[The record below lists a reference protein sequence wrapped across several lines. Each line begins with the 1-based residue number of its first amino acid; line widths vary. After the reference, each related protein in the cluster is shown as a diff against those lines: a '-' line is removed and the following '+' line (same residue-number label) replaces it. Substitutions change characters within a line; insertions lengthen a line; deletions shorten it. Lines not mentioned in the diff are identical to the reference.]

1 MATAARTAPTRC
13 NDRSPIHVP
22 AVAVDVDGPPMIF
35 LPRYND
41 ADDDDDA
48 VVDGDSDAAL
58 LPPPHIQLANPTRTR
73 LAGKASSLLDGAG
86 VDSVSATLRTTPT
99 VVVVDDNDGTPEPNC

>member
-1 MATAARTAPTRC
+1 MATAVRTAPTRC

-22 AVAVDVDGPPMIF
+22 AAAVAVDGPLMIF

-41 ADDDDDA
+41 DDADA

-58 LPPPHIQLANPTRTR
+58 LLAPHTQLANPIRTR
-73 LAGKASSLLDGAG
+73 LAGRASLLLDGAG

-99 VVVVDDNDGTPEPNC
+99 VVVVDDNDDIPEPNC

>member
-1 MATAARTAPTRC
+1 MATAVRTAPTRC
-13 NDRSPIHVP
+13 NDRSPIHAP
-22 AVAVDVDGPPMIF
+22 AAAADGPPMIF

-41 ADDDDDA
+41 ADADADD

-58 LPPPHIQLANPTRTR
+58 LLAPHIQLANPIRTR
-73 LAGKASSLLDGAG
+73 LAGRASSLLDGAG

-99 VVVVDDNDGTPEPNC
+99 VVVDDTDGIHEPNC

>member
-1 MATAARTAPTRC
+1 MATAARTAPTHC

-22 AVAVDVDGPPMIF
+22 AAAVDGPPMIF

-41 ADDDDDA
+41 ADDDDA

-73 LAGKASSLLDGAG
+73 LAGRASSLLDGAG

-99 VVVVDDNDGTPEPNC
+99 VVVVVDDNDGIPEPNC